1 MEGSVYLKA
10 RQEWDER
17 YADLVLG
24 KRNWQITAAGMM
36 AITLVLAFGMVWL
49 STRSKFVPYVVEVDK
64 LGYAIG
70 APSALTENTSRIS
83 TDRMVRYELAAFIR
97 NAREVITDP
106 AAEHQL
112 IGQVYSSR
120 YADRLTSFSRT
131 TTTRDDLDHDPFKV
145 AQHQSVSVQIDSIL
159 PLSKATVAGAM
170 DRGSIRPRRVSGRY
184 DSLGSG
190 ARHHDHFRNLGLLDL
205 GEPARLLCHADQ
217 LDRAAEL
224 GGDHDEAH
232 RQLVSSRSR

>member
-36 AITLVLAFGMVWL
+36 AITLVLAVGMVWV

-70 APSALTENTSRIS
+70 APSALTENATRIS

-112 IGQVYSSR
+112 IGQVYSR
-120 YADRLTSFSRT
+120 ARGPAYKFLENYYHE
-131 TTTRDDLDHDPFKV
+131 DDLEHDPFKV

-159 PLSKATVAGAM
+159 PCRRR
-170 DRGSIRPRRVSGRY
+170 RGRCDGPRKHQASTGLQWPRLIGKRRSTPRSSPR
-184 DSLGSG
+184 SLT
-190 ARHHDHFRNLGLLDL
+190 
-205 GEPARLLCHADQ
+205 P
-217 LDRAAEL
+217 
-224 GGDHDEAH
+224 
-232 RQLVSSRSR
+232 RSWRTRSAST